1 MFGPIRRRN
10 YGSYS
15 SSNYFTAKVTV
26 TQAVRYRSIK
36 KKMAV
41 ENIWY
46 SLHPGQ
52 LWEQIPLT
60 SNDDGFLE
68 LVELS
73 LKVETEVLRS
83 FITFGHCSMA
93 IWTVSI
99 LYTVWRTFAASYEL
113 LLQMFSC
120 VYSNFDTRVFASK

>member
-1 MFGPIRRRN
+1 
-10 YGSYS
+10 
-15 SSNYFTAKVTV
+15 VTV
-26 TQAVRYRSIK
+26 NQAVRYGNIK
-36 KKMAV
+36 RKKNAA

-52 LWEQIPLT
+52 LWEQIPLA
-60 SNDDGFLE
+60 SDDDGFLE

-83 FITFGHCSMA
+83 FITFGRCSMA
-93 IWTVSI
+93 IGTASI
-99 LYTVWRTFAASYEL
+99 LYAVWRSFAASYVL
-113 LLQMFSC
+113 LLQMSSC